1 MPVHLLRVA
10 AAMVLTIGLF
20 VSSAFAQAPPTGPL
34 VLHVPASART
44 AALGNA
50 WVAGRDGDVIFSNPA
65 QLIGTRPGFDVSVT
79 RLGEAST
86 MTSIGSVFAAG
97 KWSLTFGWG
106 AQLLGFNA
114 DAATSYPYSP
124 DLLQAKGSRSGT
136 SALVT
141 AGAAIL
147 FKKFRIGV
155 AGKYASDLAATSA
168 RTLLPITANQ
178 HVLLVDVGVARNLF
192 GGAAALAVQN
202 IGRHS
207 HDNGG
212 YLPIPR
218 QIALGWSTARGAG
231 PFDLGIFT
239 QVTGRKSWVAPAA
252 GVEVGYSW
260 IEGYTVV
267 LRAGARRPETSAE
280 KPLALGAA
288 FTMDRLTVEYA
299 VRFFDGGRSANGVT
313 LRWR

>member
-1 MPVHLLRVA
+1 MSVHQWRSSA
-10 AAMVLTIGLF
+10 ALAFAIGAL
-20 VSSAFAQAPPTGPL
+20 VTSSAFAQAPPTGPL

-50 WVAGRDGDVIFSNPA
+50 WVAGRDQDVVFHNPA
-65 QLIGTRPGFDVSVT
+65 QLIGTRPGFDLSVT
-79 RLGEAST
+79 RLGSAST
-86 MTSIGSVFAAG
+86 MTSVGSVFAAG
-97 KWSLTFGWG
+97 RWSLIFGWG

-114 DAATSYPYSP
+114 DAATSYPYPP
-124 DLLQAKGSRSGT
+124 DILQAEGSRSGN

-141 AGAAIL
+141 VGAAVL
-147 FKKFRIGV
+147 VKKFRIGV
-155 AGKYASDLAATSA
+155 AGKYASDLGASSAA
-168 RTLLPITANQ
+168 LLPVRANQ
-178 HVLLVDVGVARNLF
+178 TVLLADVGVARNLF

-202 IGRHS
+202 IGKHS

-239 QVTGRKSWVAPAA
+239 QVTGRKGWVAPAA

-260 IEGYTVV
+260 IEGYAVV
-267 LRAGARRPETSAE
+267 LRAGGRRPETSAE
-280 KPLALGAA
+280 KPMALGAA
-288 FTMDRLTVEYA
+288 LTVDRLTVEYA
-299 VRFFDGGRSANGVT
+299 VRFFDAGRSANGVT